1 MLVAK
6 AMLDSRVLDMP
17 FCSTLVEMA
26 VFGQSSVDKMAAI
39 KVIISVDYYWFCL

>member
-17 FCSTLVEMA
+17 FSPVLVEMV
-26 VFGQSSVDKMAAI
+26 VFGQSSVDKQAAI
-39 KVIISVDYYWFCL
+39 MVWHNCGML

>member
-17 FCSTLVEMA
+17 FSPVLVEMA
-26 VFGQSSVDKMAAI
+26 VFGHSSVDKQAAI
-39 KVIISVDYYWFCL
+39 MV